1 MSIAT
6 EMKIWEFHCRQ
17 KSSQKRSRL
26 WGGDDESNIGLTKG
40 QGHGRP
46 EADTS
51 ADKEENRN
59 QDLNWRKIA

>member
-26 WGGDDESNIGLTKG
+26 WGGDDESSVGLG
-40 QGHGRP
+40 QGRP